1 MYMYLFPEYSYT
13 SSQITQNFMIYD
25 IPKIIIINIQLK
37 RTTSDTVK
45 RTTKMISILQF
56 RLIYD
61 QYKIFSDF

>member
-1 MYMYLFPEYSYT
+1 MYVYLFSEYSYT
-13 SSQITQNFMIYD
+13 SYQITQNFMIYD
-25 IPKIIIINIQLK
+25 ISNITMINIQLK